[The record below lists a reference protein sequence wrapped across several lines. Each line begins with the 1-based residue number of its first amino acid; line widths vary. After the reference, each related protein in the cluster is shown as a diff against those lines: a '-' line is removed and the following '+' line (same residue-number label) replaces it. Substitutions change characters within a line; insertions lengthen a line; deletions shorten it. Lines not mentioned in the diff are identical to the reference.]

1 MESTLGVSQS
11 NLQPSCIS
19 GGEVGACAE
28 QVTVS
33 QRDAAM
39 PSQHL
44 LPSQLGPG
52 SASPAAASQA
62 CLLPGEGSGERR
74 VNARLSPRQHIP
86 ARCGLV
92 IIHLSGFAFACTSAG
107 KQAQAHKKRSAGAA
121 RQPRPLPIF
130 PVMGLGTCP
139 SRNPTH
145 PEITCASAS
154 HLMTTQLR
162 TPKSDIF
169 RGVQGPPPSW

>member
-28 QVTVS
+28 RVTVS

-44 LPSQLGPG
+44 LPSQPGPG

-62 CLLPGEGSGERR
+62 CLLPREGSGERR
-74 VNARLSPRQHIP
+74 VNARLSPGQHIP

-92 IIHLSGFAFACTSAG
+92 IIHLSGFAFAWKTSPGAQETLSRSCPAAPTSPHLPRDGAG
-107 KQAQAHKKRSAGAA
+107 DIPITQPNASRDHTRISVTTHDNTAAHP
-121 RQPRPLPIF
+121 QI
-130 PVMGLGTCP
+130 
-139 SRNPTH
+139 
-145 PEITCASAS
+145 
-154 HLMTTQLR
+154 
-162 TPKSDIF
+162 
-169 RGVQGPPPSW
+169 